1 MNTSQELISGIEAT
15 VIGGLIL
22 AIILSGTD
30 HLKALLS
37 NFKLST
43 MISLSLLSKE
53 IKTILLSEG
62 FVSVFNPVSKIV
74 MQWTVRFSYVICG
87 MVIIIGWLLGINPF
101 FIVLLGG
108 SIVVAVE
115 VPYKMLMSDLKKAT
129 H

>member
-30 HLKALLS
+30 YLKALLS
-37 NFKLST
+37 NLKLSI

-53 IKTILLSEG
+53 IKTILLSES

-74 MQWTVRFSYVICG
+74 MQWTVKFSYVICG
-87 MVIIIGWLLGINPF
+87 MVIIIGWLLGENPF
-101 FIVLLGG
+101 FTVLLGG

-115 VPYKMLMSDLKKAT
+115 IPYRMLMSDLKKAA

>member
-1 MNTSQELISGIEAT
+1 MNTSQELISSIEAT

-62 FVSVFNPVSKIV
+62 FVSVFNPVSQIV

-115 VPYKMLMSDLKKAT
+115 VPYKMLMSDLKKAA

>member
-37 NFKLST
+37 NLKLST

-53 IKTILLSEG
+53 IKTILLSES
-62 FVSVFNPVSKIV
+62 FVSVFIPFSKIV
-74 MQWTVRFSYVICG
+74 MQWTVKFSYVICG
-87 MVIIIGWLLGINPF
+87 MVIIIGWLLGENPF
-101 FIVLLGG
+101 FTVLLGG

-115 VPYKMLMSDLKKAT
+115 IPYRMLMSDLKKAA

>member
-1 MNTSQELISGIEAT
+1 MNTSQELISSIEAT

-37 NFKLST
+37 NLKLST

-53 IKTILLSEG
+53 IKTILLSES

>member
-1 MNTSQELISGIEAT
+1 MNTSQELISSIEAT

-37 NFKLST
+37 NLKLST

-87 MVIIIGWLLGINPF
+87 MVIIIGCLLGVNLF
-101 FIVLLGG
+101 FTVLLAG
-108 SIVVAVE
+108 SIVAAVE
-115 VPYKMLMSDLKKAT
+115 VPYRML
-129 H
+129 

>member
-1 MNTSQELISGIEAT
+1 MNTSQELISGIEAA

-30 HLKALLS
+30 HLKSLLS
-37 NFKLST
+37 NLKLST

-53 IKTILLSEG
+53 IKTILLSES

-115 VPYKMLMSDLKKAT
+115 VPYKMLMNDLKKAT

>member
-30 HLKALLS
+30 YLKALLS
-37 NFKLST
+37 NLKLST

-53 IKTILLSEG
+53 IKTILLSES

-74 MQWTVRFSYVICG
+74 MQWTVKFSYVICG
-87 MVIIIGWLLGINPF
+87 MVIILGWLLGENPF
-101 FIVLLGG
+101 FTFLLGG

-115 VPYKMLMSDLKKAT
+115 IPYRMLMSDLKKAA